1 MRLLP
6 IAFIAAL
13 AACEPVVTEAP
24 AATPAIVQ
32 EADSPRLS
40 TRAALQNFSAV
51 VAQVEPVEGNAIVAI
66 QMPQIDGNAAIG
78 QRIFENTC
86 TACHGTNAVGVEGA
100 GPPLIHVIYEPSHHA
115 DESFQ
120 RAVAVGVRSHHWRF
134 GDMPPVEGL
143 TRGDVAMVISY
154 IREIQRANGIN

>member
-1 MRLLP
+1 MNRNYLLVG
-6 IAFIAAL
+6 ACAVAA
-13 AACEPVVTEAP
+13 AAAYILLRPAP
-24 AATPAIVQ
+24 ANDVV
-32 EADSPRLS
+32 
-40 TRAALQNFSAV
+40 NSA
-51 VAQVEPVEGNAIVAI
+51 PPEGSAMVAI
-66 QMPQIDGNAAIG
+66 QMPPIDGNAAIG
-78 QRIFENTC
+78 QRIFENAC
-86 TACHGTNAVGVEGA
+86 VACHGINAVGVEGS

-143 TRGDVAMVISY
+143 TRGDVAMVIAY

>member
-1 MRLLP
+1 MNRKHLL
-6 IAFIAAL
+6 IGACAVAA
-13 AACEPVVTEAP
+13 AAAYILLRPAP
-24 AATPAIVQ
+24 ANEVA
-32 EADSPRLS
+32 
-40 TRAALQNFSAV
+40 NSA
-51 VAQVEPVEGNAIVAI
+51 PSEGSAMVAI
-66 QMPQIDGNAAIG
+66 QMPPIEGNAAIG
-78 QRIFENTC
+78 LRIFENAC
-86 TACHGTNAVGVEGA
+86 VACHGTSAVGVEGA

-143 TRGDVAMVISY
+143 TRGDVAMVIAY

>member
-1 MRLLP
+1 MNRKYLLIGACAVAAAAAYILLRPAP
-6 IAFIAAL
+6 INDAANS
-13 AACEPVVTEAP
+13 AP
-24 AATPAIVQ
+24 P
-32 EADSPRLS
+32 EG
-40 TRAALQNFSAV
+40 SAM
-51 VAQVEPVEGNAIVAI
+51 VAI
-66 QMPQIDGNAAIG
+66 QMPPIEGNAAIG
-78 QRIFENTC
+78 QRIFENAC
-86 TACHGTNAVGVEGA
+86 VACHGTNAVGVEGS

-143 TRGDVAMVISY
+143 TRGDVAMVIAY